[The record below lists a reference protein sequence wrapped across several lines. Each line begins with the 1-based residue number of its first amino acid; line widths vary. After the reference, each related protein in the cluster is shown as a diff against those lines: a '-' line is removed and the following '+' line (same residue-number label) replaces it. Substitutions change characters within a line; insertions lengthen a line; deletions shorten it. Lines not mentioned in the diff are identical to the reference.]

1 MALRRSR
8 EPSSQIPDDKVNCF
22 TQKIDHHQSGF
33 TLLEVMVAMAILAI
47 ALTTI
52 YSSQNQIM
60 SVASVNDFS
69 ATSAHLGSLQMAE
82 ILGRNELQLNDA
94 GNFDKPY
101 EGYSWQA
108 EINRERRDLELVP
121 DFNWAGLQR
130 IDLTITDERRQ
141 QSFTITRYRWK
152 SVME

>member
-1 MALRRSR
+1 MALRRPR

-22 TQKIDHHQSGF
+22 TQKFDHHQSGF

-108 EINRERRDLELVP
+108 EITRGRRDLELVP

-152 SVME
+152 SAME